1 MLVGLVT
8 QSLFVATVTTSL
20 VSKSLDTDY
29 KLYGN
34 KVAEH
39 WNENNCPLWGPLTV
53 LLRDIQRYQSCMWCN
68 FHLNAKSNRSEIV
81 LASISSVCDWSR
93 KSRQSLNQLDVK
105 LNSIVLY
112 VHFFF
117 LISRR
122 DNFVTVCAALNA
134 RALILAIKFPGH
146 TLNPCYLTF
155 EFANFFCL

>member
-1 MLVGLVT
+1 
-8 QSLFVATVTTSL
+8 
-20 VSKSLDTDY
+20 
-29 KLYGN
+29 
-34 KVAEH
+34 
-39 WNENNCPLWGPLTV
+39 
-53 LLRDIQRYQSCMWCN
+53 MWCN

-93 KSRQSLNQLDVK
+93 KPRQSLNQLDVK

-134 RALILAIKFPGH
+134 RALILAIKFPSH
-146 TLNPCYLTF
+146 TLNLCYLTF
-155 EFANFFCL
+155 ELANFFCL